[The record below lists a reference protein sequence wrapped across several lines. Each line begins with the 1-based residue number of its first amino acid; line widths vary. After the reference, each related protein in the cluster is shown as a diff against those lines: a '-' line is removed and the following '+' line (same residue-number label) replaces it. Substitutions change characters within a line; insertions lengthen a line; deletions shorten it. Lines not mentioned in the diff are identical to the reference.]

1 MPQIVANGL
10 KFEVESLGREQDP
23 AVVLIMGLG
32 MQLTSWP
39 LELCQPLLDHGYR
52 VVRFDNRDIGL
63 SEKLN
68 GVPRQSVAMAAFRH
82 ALHLPIPAPYRVET
96 MADDT
101 VGIMDVLGIRAAHL
115 VGASMGG
122 MIAQC
127 VAASRP
133 ERTLSLTSIMSTSGA
148 RNLPKASMRIAH
160 HSLSRPK
167 AGAPRERIVQ
177 HYVKLFQLIGS
188 PGFPTPEE
196 VLRKRMAAN
205 LARSYNPAGTMRQLL
220 AIVASGDRSD
230 SLRKIHVPTLVIHG
244 DADPLVPVA
253 HGKDTAAKIPGAT
266 LKLIPGMGHDL
277 APGLVPILAEAV
289 LGHIGSVGS
298 NVGHVAPALSVAA
311 RRAASGAT

>member
-39 LELCQPLLDHGYR
+39 LELCQPLVDHGYR
-52 VVRFDNRDIGL
+52 VIRFDNRDIGL

-68 GVPRQSVAMAAFRH
+68 GKRGQSFALAAFRH
-82 ALHLPIPAPYRVET
+82 ALHLHVDAPYRVET
-96 MADDT
+96 MAEDT
-101 VGIMDVLGIRAAHL
+101 VAIMDALGVSAAHL

-122 MIAQC
+122 MIGQC
-127 VAASRP
+127 VAAAHP

-148 RNLPKASMRIAH
+148 RHLPKASLRIAH

-167 AGAPRERIVQ
+167 ANASRERIVE

-196 VLRKRMAAN
+196 ILRERMAAN
-205 LARSYNPAGTMRQLL
+205 LARSYHPAGTMRQLL

-230 SLRKIHVPTLVIHG
+230 CLGKIRAPTLVIHG
-244 DADPLVPVA
+244 EADPLVPVA
-253 HGKDTAAKIPGAT
+253 HGKDTAAKIPGAS
-266 LKLIPGMGHDL
+266 LQIVPGMGHDL
-277 APGLVPILAEAV
+277 APTLVPILTEAV
-289 LGHIGSVGS
+289 LGHIGSVGERRKS
-298 NVGHVAPALSVAA
+298 AA
-311 RRAASGAT
+311 